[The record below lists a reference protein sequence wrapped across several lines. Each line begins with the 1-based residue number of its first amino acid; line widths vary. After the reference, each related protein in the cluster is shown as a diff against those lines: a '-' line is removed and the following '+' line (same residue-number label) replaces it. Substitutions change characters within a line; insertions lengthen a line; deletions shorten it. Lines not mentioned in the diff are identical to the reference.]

1 MAAWWSIRPELVVDI
16 SVFHWIRRSTF
27 CYSCTCFCGRHL
39 CLFYYFVFLRMGLL
53 LLVLTLLLLLL
64 LPLLLLLFPLPMLVL
79 LLSML
84 LQPLLQVLS
93 PVSLFITIAVAIVI
107 IYRCC
112 QSSLPLFLF
121 LLLFYHSA
129 TQVSNFFHTR
139 VCQAAQSSLLSHLAL
154 KSQAS
159 NPGECSG
166 CLTRLANSSGV
177 GTNWAILWGDRM
189 RSTGYKQKQAAYM
202 ALSCYS
208 KG

>member
-1 MAAWWSIRPELVVDI
+1 MVAT
-16 SVFHWIRRSTF
+16 SVCSSTILSSCEWDCCCCCWYWR
-27 CYSCTCFCGRHL
+27 CYCWCYCRCCSCCSHCQ
-39 CLFYYFVFLRMGLL
+39 
-53 LLVLTLLLLLL
+53 
-64 LPLLLLLFPLPMLVL
+64 

-93 PVSLFITIAVAIVI
+93 RVSLFITIAVAIVI
-107 IYRCC
+107 VYRCC
-112 QSSLPLFLF
+112 PSSLPLFLF

-177 GTNWAILWGDRM
+177 GTNWAVLWGDRM
-189 RSTGYKQKQAAYM
+189 RSTG
-202 ALSCYS
+202 
-208 KG
+208 